1 MMYRVV
7 EVQPEIEGY
16 SDAIQAD
23 VKALTRTVEMLIKDM
38 EREVHP
44 AERMEHII
52 NGIVQAA
59 IIKDRIRRERGHVGY

>member
-1 MMYRVV
+1 MYKVV

-23 VKALTRTVEMLIKDM
+23 VKALTRTVEMLIRDL
-38 EREVHP
+38 EREVSP

-52 NGIVQAA
+52 NGIVQSAL
-59 IIKDRIRRERGHVGY
+59 IRDRLSRREKSYGH